1 MSTNNILFKIKNLS
15 CSYNNGKSC
24 VLKIKELEIPRGKL
38 IIMLGKSGAGKS
50 TILETLGLM
59 NMTIS
64 KGSLD
69 FFLPNC
75 EKIDFTSI
83 WKNEHELSKIR
94 NDHMSFIFQ
103 NTNLMTSFSAFENAC
118 IPQLLQG
125 AELNTAMNNV
135 NKVMTELGLQE
146 VGKNTKVNELSGGQ
160 RQRLAFVRAITAEFT
175 ILFGDEPT
183 GNLDEQNSR
192 ELMRKVKD
200 QLIEKGGSSILV
212 THNIKLATEFADM
225 ILVLTK
231 TKEYGEI
238 LPENVFM
245 CKNHQ
250 ANKTWENLKGEKF
263 KQIEN
268 TLHEKLL

>member
-1 MSTNNILFKIKNLS
+1 MSTNNILFRIKDLS
-15 CSYNNGKSC
+15 CSYDNGKSC

-38 IIMLGKSGAGKS
+38 VVMLGKSGSGKS

-59 NMTIS
+59 NLTMS

-69 FFLPNC
+69 FFLPNG

-94 NDHMSFIFQ
+94 NEHMSFIFQ
-103 NTNLMTSFSAFENAC
+103 NTNLMSSFTAFENAC
-118 IPQLLQG
+118 IPLLIQG
-125 AELNTAMNNV
+125 AKLDSAMKNV
-135 NKVMTELGLQE
+135 NEVMSDMGLQE
-146 VGKNTKVNELSGGQ
+146 VNKYTKVNELSGGQ
-160 RQRLAFVRAITAEFT
+160 RQRLAFVRAITPEFT

-200 QLIEKGGSSILV
+200 QLIEKGFSSILV

-225 ILVLTK
+225 IIVLSK

-245 CKNHQ
+245 LENHHVS
-250 ANKTWENLKGEKF
+250 KIWKNLKGEKF

-268 TLHEKLL
+268 KLHEKLL